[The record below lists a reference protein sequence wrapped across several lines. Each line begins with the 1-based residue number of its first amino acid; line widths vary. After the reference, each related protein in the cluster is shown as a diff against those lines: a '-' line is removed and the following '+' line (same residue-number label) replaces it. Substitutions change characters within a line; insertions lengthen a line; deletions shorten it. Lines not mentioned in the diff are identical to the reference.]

1 MKSIAIVTPWFEHLD
16 LATDYFAAVET
27 GKPDQLIVVDD
38 GSDPA
43 LEFAAVRLEKQKGFC
58 GASNAGLAAVETDF
72 VLMLNNDIRML
83 RPTWLDEIRSAIEP
97 GVLIGPLVFRN
108 NMGVVDHPYID
119 GWCVGMTTE
128 DARDLGGWDEIY
140 DEAGPGYF
148 SDNALCL
155 EARAAGMI
163 LRDFSPGIAHK
174 GGQTGGQD
182 LEVFQRALE
191 ANGKVFDSK
200 VKELVG

>member
-1 MKSIAIVTPWFEHLD
+1 MSLAIVTPWKEHLE
-16 LATDYFAAVET
+16 LAPDYFAAVET
-27 GKPDQLIVVDD
+27 GRPDQLVVVDD
-38 GSDPA
+38 GSTPP
-43 LEFAAVRLEKQKGFC
+43 LEFSALRIAPTGFC
-58 GASNAGLAAVETDF
+58 GASNAGLGEVVTDQ
-72 VLMLNNDIRML
+72 VLFLNNDIRML
-83 RPTWLDEIRSAIEP
+83 RPTWLDEIRAAIQP

-119 GWCVGMTTE
+119 GWCVGMMTE
-128 DARDLGGWDEIY
+128 DARCLGGWDEVY

-191 ANGKVFDSK
+191 ANGKVFETK